1 MSRFTILLFLT
12 TIFYYTV
19 MAQPVK
25 KGEKA
30 PTTAELQ
37 KMMKEAQKVMDDM
50 SSEDK
55 KMMEEMGMKM
65 PDLKKALP
73 KGITNKQLQQ
83 AYDDDK
89 LWMPRKN
96 TALIAKASKKLA
108 SEAELKTFLT
118 GSCANIKKGLGP
130 KHLAEIE
137 QVMNELKAKTGGANT
152 TYTSAATMLML
163 AGKAKLAL
171 AAFSRAYEQPA
182 STINYNDLS
191 NFTALCN
198 MMGGVQVSL
207 PVLDFM
213 NGKFPDNEIILN
225 NIGQA
230 WFTCGDKDQAKA
242 FFLKCIRISPKQP
255 QANEGLACIYMAEGN
270 VAQAQAHMAISI
282 KKTYSNDKENKAKK
296 MGYNLKLSDFTM
308 PPRMPQDPLGF
319 TRIEK
324 PIFQNELDNYENA
337 MLANENW
344 KADMNAT
351 HQELN
356 GTYEMRN
363 NEISEKLT
371 KENMNKSIKDFMKT
385 GDISKLMVNM
395 NMNPMAIKVGSYFSK
410 LNANS
415 PTYAE
420 TFNKSMTSNAKEY
433 YDAMALVTAT
443 FKAMQKEAND
453 WIEKNCTGCGQKVSE
468 KQCCDRLR
476 ASAAYLLA
484 SQNTLAKTKLERD
497 IDAFTKFQREK
508 LYYEQ
513 YMLSELAFEAV
524 KTQTKMEFVNLLK
537 GNQGDFTAAPCL
549 SSKDR
554 NVRPGKLSKFEDTHC
569 PYEKFTISDPSGI
582 LKATFSCSGTTRE
595 LDLPFLKMTQVND
608 MDDKYVGGTA
618 WIGLSAGID
627 RELGPLKASAEA
639 GAGFFV
645 EMSATQGFTDY
656 GVTGS
661 IEGKLGGNAD
671 VGPVPSEIKAGVNG
685 KVSFTSGTATA
696 SGSGIF
702 DGISVSNQ

>member
-1 MSRFTILLFLT
+1 MSCFKMLLFFA
-12 TIFYYTV
+12 IIMSYTA
-19 MAQPVK
+19 MAQPAK
-25 KGEKA
+25 KTDKA
-30 PTTAELQ
+30 PTNAEIQ
-37 KMMKEAQKVMDDM
+37 KMMKEAQKAMDEL
-50 SSEDK
+50 SPEDK
-55 KMMEEMGMKM
+55 KMMEEMGIKI
-65 PDLKKALP
+65 PDMNKAIP
-73 KGITNKQLQQ
+73 KGITDKQLQQ

-89 LWMPRKN
+89 LWVPRKN
-96 TALIAKASKKLA
+96 AALIAKASKKLA

-118 GSCANIKKGLGP
+118 SSCANIKKGLGP

-137 QVMNELKAKTGGANT
+137 VVMKELKATAGGSNT
-152 TYTSAATMLML
+152 TYTSAATMLMM
-163 AGKAKLAL
+163 ASKAKLAL
-171 AAFSRAYEQPA
+171 AAFSKAFEQPA
-182 STINYNDLS
+182 ATIDYNDLS

-207 PVLDFM
+207 PVLNFM

-242 FFLKCIRISPKQP
+242 FFLKCIKISPNQP
-255 QANEGLACIYMAEGN
+255 QANEGLACVYMAEGN
-270 VAQAQAHMAISI
+270 VAQAQAHMAKSI
-282 KKTYSNDKENKAKK
+282 KKAYSNDKESKAKK
-296 MGYNLKLSDFTM
+296 MGYNLKLTDFNM

-337 MLANENW
+337 MQANENW
-344 KADMNAT
+344 KADMKAT
-351 HQELN
+351 YDELN
-356 GTYEMRN
+356 STYERLN
-363 NEISEKLT
+363 KEISEKLT

-385 GDISKLMVNM
+385 GDISKMMVNM

-415 PTYAE
+415 PTFTE
-420 TFNKSMTSNAKEY
+420 TFDKSMASNAKEY
-433 YDAMALVTAT
+433 YDAMAQVREKH
-443 FKAMQKEAND
+443 KAMQKEAD
-453 WIEKNCTGCGQKVSE
+453 EWIEKNCIGCGQKVSE
-468 KQCCDRLR
+468 KQCCDKRR
-476 ASAAYLLA
+476 AAAAYILT
-484 SQNTLAKTKLERD
+484 SQNSLAKTKLERD

-513 YMLSELAFEAV
+513 YMLSEQAFEAV
-524 KTQTKMEFVNLLK
+524 KTQAKMEFISLLK
-537 GNQGDFTAAPCL
+537 GNMGDFTAPPCL
-549 SSKDR
+549 SSKDM

-569 PYEKFTISDPSGI
+569 PYETFTISDPSGI
-582 LKATFSCSGTTRE
+582 LKATFSCGGTTRE

-608 MDDKYVGGTA
+608 MDDKYIGGSA
-618 WIGLSAGID
+618 WIGASIGVD
-627 RELGPLKASAEA
+627 RELGPLKVAAEA

-661 IEGKLGGNAD
+661 IEGKLGANAD

-685 KVSFTSGTATA
+685 KISFTSGTASA

-702 DGISVSNQ
+702 DGISVSNK